1 MKKFFGIFMVCY
13 CMLPI
18 LLKAQNP
25 VIRGTVTATDGGNA
39 LPGVTIQVKGGTS
52 GTTTGPDGSFS
63 LTVPNTN
70 VTLVFSFVGY
80 LKQEVPANG
89 RTSLQVSLEPDTRN
103 LEQVVV
109 TALGIKKEKRALGYA
124 VQDVSGAQLSVSK
137 QTNVVNALQG
147 QVAGVQI
154 SSTGGAPGQGARI
167 IIRGINSLDPTKSS
181 QPLFIVDGIPID
193 NDTYTDPRPGIDD
206 ARGMSNRAADINP
219 DDIESISILRGGA
232 ATALYGLRAAN
243 GAVVITT
250 KSGKAGR
257 LTVGVSSTYG
267 FENVNKTPDVQ
278 NRFSQGY
285 LGAYDPAGF
294 WPSWGPTVEEAKRL
308 DPSHPAQLYDNF
320 KRAYRTGKQFRNT
333 ISMSGGTEKAVFAA
347 SVSSLNQDGV
357 IPFSDYNNY
366 SARVNGELRFSP
378 KFKVGASVNYI
389 NSGGNRVNADRY
401 GEQLIYWS
409 PRWDV
414 KDFLKPDGTQ
424 KTYGTENDNPMYTLY
439 SNRFVDD
446 VNRVMANINAT
457 WSPLPW
463 LDLSYRF
470 GTDYYSDARS
480 HTAPGPKGVVGELP
494 LGDNELG
501 FVHEYQINKRL
512 LNGTFVLNAR
522 NKITSKLSSDFKL
535 GHDMYQYKLKSI
547 ATEGD
552 TLDIPELLVL
562 HNAKRV
568 ISNQREERYR
578 IIGVFADWTL
588 SWDNYLYLTLTGR
601 EDFTSTLHKDRN
613 AFFYPSVSMGYV
625 FTDHLKIPDRIL
637 TYGKVRASWAR
648 IGKDPSPY
656 KLTYGY
662 TTLIDGPIDNNVIGW
677 TRTATKPDPEL
688 KPEFT
693 NTFEAGAELR
703 FLQNRIGLDFTWYNS
718 KSTNLLM
725 SVPLPTS
732 AGFEYFY
739 TNAGAIRNRGV
750 EISVNATP
758 LKTRNFSWD
767 VRVNYSANRNKVLS
781 LRDGVDEVVVGTQFG
796 YASSTATQ
804 KYVVG
809 LPVGAIFG
817 RSYARY
823 YGTDAEDP
831 MFIDKSRPI
840 VIRNTGDLRGF
851 PLINTN
857 QKYLGNTQPKWI
869 GAITNTFSY
878 KGIGFSFMF
887 DVRQGVQKYNQFAN
901 FMAAFGTSKMTENR
915 DQTKV
920 FDGVFQDGKAND
932 IPVYLGQ
939 GVGPDGRNYG
949 DGYYRRVYRGVT
961 EAVIED
967 ASWVRLRNASLSYQL
982 PSKLLARTKFITG
995 ANITLTGNNLWLHT
1009 DYTGFDPE
1017 SSSTNAASNADAFSG
1032 FTYPAVRSFLA
1043 TINLTF

>member
-1 MKKFFGIFMVCY
+1 MVCY

-18 LLKAQNP
+18 LLMAQNH

-39 LPGVTIQVKGGTS
+39 LPGVTVQVKGGTS
-52 GTTTGPDGSFS
+52 GTTTGPDGNFS

-80 LKQEVPANG
+80 LKQEVPVNG
-89 RTSLQVSLEPDTRN
+89 RTSLQVGLQPDTRN

-366 SARVNGELRFSP
+366 SARLNGELRFSP

-424 KTYGTENDNPMYTLY
+424 KTYGTENDNPIYTLY

-522 NKITSKLSSDFKL
+522 NKITSRLSSDLKL

-625 FTDHLKIPDRIL
+625 FTDHLKISDRIL

-677 TRTATKPDPEL
+677 TRTPTKPDPEL

-718 KSTNLLM
+718 KSTDLLM

-739 TNAGAIRNRGV
+739 TNAGAIRNRGI

-758 LKTRNFSWD
+758 VKTRNFSWD

-823 YGTDAEDP
+823 YGTDTEDP
-831 MFIDKSRPI
+831 MFIDKNRPI

-887 DVRQGVQKYNQFAN
+887 DVRQGAQKYNQFAN
-901 FMAAFGTSKMTENR
+901 FMGAFGTSKMTENR

-920 FDGVFQDGKAND
+920 FDGVFEDGKAND
-932 IPVYLGQ
+932 MPVYLGQ

-961 EAVIED
+961 EAFIED

>member
-1 MKKFFGIFMVCY
+1 M
-13 CMLPI
+13 
-18 LLKAQNP
+18 
-25 VIRGTVTATDGGNA
+25 
-39 LPGVTIQVKGGTS
+39 PGVTVQLKGSTT
-52 GTTTGPDGSFS
+52 GTTTGPDGNFS
-63 LTVPNTN
+63 ITVPNTN

-80 LKQEVPANG
+80 LKQEVPVNG
-89 RTSLQVSLEPDTRN
+89 RTSLQISLQPDTRN

-124 VQDVSGAQLSVSK
+124 VQDVGGAELAVSK

-147 QVAGVQI
+147 KVAGVQI

-167 IIRGINSLDPTKSS
+167 IIRGLNSLDPTKSS

-193 NDTYTDPRPGIDD
+193 NDTYVDPRPGIDD
-206 ARGMSNRAADINP
+206 SRGMSNRAADINP
-219 DDIESISILRGGA
+219 DDIENISILRGGA

-257 LTVGVSSTYG
+257 LTVGVSSTFG

-285 LGAYDPAGF
+285 LGVYDPDSF
-294 WPSWGPTVEEAKRL
+294 WPSWGPTVEEARRL
-308 DPSHPAQLYDNF
+308 DPTHPAQLFDNF

-333 ISMSGGTEKAVFAA
+333 INMSGGTEKALFSA

-366 SARVNGELRFSP
+366 SARLNGELRFSP

-446 VNRVMANINAT
+446 VNRIIANINAT

-494 LGDNELG
+494 LGDNGLG

-522 NKITSKLSSDFKL
+522 NKISSKLSSDFKL

-588 SWDNYLYLTLTGR
+588 NWDNYLYLTLTGR

-625 FTDHLKIPDRIL
+625 FTDHLKIPDGIL

-648 IGKDPSPY
+648 IGKDASAY
-656 KLTYGY
+656 RLTYGY
-662 TTLIDGPIDNNVIGW
+662 TPLIDGPIDNTVIGW
-677 TRTATKPDPEL
+677 TRTDTKPDPDL

-718 KSTNLLM
+718 KSTDLLM

-732 AGFEYFY
+732 AGFDYFY
-739 TNAGAIRNRGV
+739 TNAGSIRNRGV

-758 LKTRNFSWD
+758 VKTRYFTWD
-767 VRVNYSANRNKVLS
+767 VRANYSANRNKVLS
-781 LRDGVDEVVVGTQFG
+781 LRDGVNEVVVGSQFG

-804 KYVVG
+804 KYIVG

-823 YGTDAEDP
+823 YGTDTEDP
-831 MFIDKSRPI
+831 NFIDKSRP
-840 VIRNTGDLRGF
+840 VLIRNTGDLRGF
-851 PLINTN
+851 PLINTS

-869 GAITNTFSY
+869 GAITNSFSY
-878 KGIGFSFMF
+878 KGIGLSFMF

-915 DQTKV
+915 DQTKT
-920 FDGVFQDGKAND
+920 FDGVFADGKAND

-939 GVGPDGRNYG
+939 GNGPDGRAYG

-961 EAVIED
+961 ETFIED
-967 ASWVRLRNASLSYQL
+967 ASWVRLRNVSLSYQL